1 MRAIYKR
8 ELRSYFTSMTGYLFI
23 AVVVFFIGIYFMANN
38 LYYGDPGFST
48 TLVNVMVVLLVA
60 VPVLTMRSMAEER
73 RSRTDQLLLTAPVS
87 VSGVVMGKYLA
98 MVTILA
104 IPMLLSCICPL
115 IIAANGT
122 SQLMSD
128 YASIFAFFL
137 MGCVFV
143 AVGMFISALTESQI
157 IAAVGTFAALLT
169 LYLWDSLMQFL
180 PDALANE
187 TTSYVWSRDGEALYS
202 EDSNLE
208 DGVDALAGLAFT
220 SCAYWKPSDDTV
232 TACGLDD
239 TATKI
244 TITYEGG
251 SVTLLLGGTD
261 ENGYYYAQLEG
272 SQQLNL
278 MYATT
283 PDNLLKLLTAQT
295 QAEADA
301 AAQAEEAESETAE
314 DTSVETDSAAETTD
328 SPAETDSGAE

>member
-143 AVGMFISALTESQI
+143 AVGMFVSALTESQI

-180 PDALANE
+180 PDVLSNVLGLF
-187 TTSYVWSRDGEALYS
+187 SFSSVLYNFAYYS
-202 EDSNLE
+202 VFDVR
-208 DGVDALAGLAFT
+208 GVVLYLTLAGLFVFL
-220 SCAYWKPSDDTV
+220 TV
-232 TACGLDD
+232 
-239 TATKI
+239 
-244 TITYEGG
+244 
-251 SVTLLLGGTD
+251 
-261 ENGYYYAQLEG
+261 
-272 SQQLNL
+272 
-278 MYATT
+278 
-283 PDNLLKLLTAQT
+283 
-295 QAEADA
+295 QAL
-301 AAQAEEAESETAE
+301 QKRRWN
-314 DTSVETDSAAETTD
+314 
-328 SPAETDSGAE
+328 

>member
-1 MRAIYKR
+1 MLAIYKR

-48 TLVNVMVVLLVA
+48 TLVHVMVVLLVA

-104 IPMLLSCICPL
+104 IP
-115 IIAANGT
+115 
-122 SQLMSD
+122 
-128 YASIFAFFL
+128 
-137 MGCVFV
+137 
-143 AVGMFISALTESQI
+143 
-157 IAAVGTFAALLT
+157 
-169 LYLWDSLMQFL
+169 
-180 PDALANE
+180 
-187 TTSYVWSRDGEALYS
+187 
-202 EDSNLE
+202 
-208 DGVDALAGLAFT
+208 
-220 SCAYWKPSDDTV
+220 
-232 TACGLDD
+232 
-239 TATKI
+239 
-244 TITYEGG
+244 
-251 SVTLLLGGTD
+251 
-261 ENGYYYAQLEG
+261 
-272 SQQLNL
+272 
-278 MYATT
+278 
-283 PDNLLKLLTAQT
+283 KLLTAQT

>member
-1 MRAIYKR
+1 MTAIFLR
-8 ELRSYFTSMTGYLFI
+8 EFKGYFNSMLGWVLTGVMLLFGGLYFTAVNLQGGYTDLSYTLYSFI
-23 AVVVFFIGIYFMANN
+23 I
-38 LYYGDPGFST
+38 
-48 TLVNVMVVLLVA
+48 VLLIF
-60 VPVLTMRSMAEER
+60 VPLLCMRSFAEEK

-180 PDALANE
+180 PDALANVLGLF
-187 TTSYVWSRDGEALYS
+187 SFSSVLYNFAYYS
-202 EDSNLE
+202 VFDVR
-208 DGVDALAGLAFT
+208 GVVLYLTLAGLFVFL
-220 SCAYWKPSDDTV
+220 TV
-232 TACGLDD
+232 
-239 TATKI
+239 
-244 TITYEGG
+244 
-251 SVTLLLGGTD
+251 
-261 ENGYYYAQLEG
+261 
-272 SQQLNL
+272 
-278 MYATT
+278 
-283 PDNLLKLLTAQT
+283 
-295 QAEADA
+295 QAL
-301 AAQAEEAESETAE
+301 QKRRWN
-314 DTSVETDSAAETTD
+314 
-328 SPAETDSGAE
+328 